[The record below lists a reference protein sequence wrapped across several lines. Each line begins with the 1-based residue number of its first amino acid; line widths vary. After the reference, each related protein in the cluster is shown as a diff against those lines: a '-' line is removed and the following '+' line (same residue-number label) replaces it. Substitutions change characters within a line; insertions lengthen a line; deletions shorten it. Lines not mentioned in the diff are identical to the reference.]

1 MRKARFFL
9 PALLFCC
16 SYVQAQDKVTLS
28 QNGLETTMSNGIISL
43 IVGTNGRINTLT
55 VGDSENL
62 TDSEGR
68 FTIPKV
74 RKGSYAL
81 RAYATAGDVTDELQ
95 VKDITIDNDQCSM
108 VNGQCSMDLG
118 TIDWTPTRYETLLW
132 QIGKHDRLC
141 EEFRLGEG
149 LRAYGLWRQVP
160 ATLTY
165 RANENDNENENT
177 WWYAQTQKGTW
188 TILFDCDKTYEGDVH
203 LTASI
208 AGASR
213 TPSIKVAVNGTDKST
228 WQFPT
233 NDAGIYIWRQANRS
247 GKFIKR

>member
-1 MRKARFFL
+1 MRKALFFL

-55 VGDSENL
+55 VGNSENL
-62 TDSEGR
+62 IGSTGIYFDS
-68 FTIPKV
+68 T
-74 RKGSYAL
+74 RKGVGNKPLSPSKVEVIKHTDDYAEVLYTNTSYHPQYKQGIIL
-81 RAYATAGDVTDELQ
+81 RRGVSGIYTHILSYGDSQSADIQ
-95 VKDITIDNDQCSM
+95 VQEMRIC
-108 VNGQCSMDLG
+108 
-118 TIDWTPTRYETLLW
+118 TRL
-132 QIGKHDRLC
+132 
-141 EEFRLGEG
+141 
-149 LRAYGLWRQVP
+149 
-160 ATLTY
+160 
-165 RANENDNENENT
+165 NENFLNGYVDDRMQGRLPSSAEIARCEADASRKIQDAT
-177 WWYAQTQKGTW
+177 WYLDDGKS
-188 TILFDCDKTYEGDVH
+188 YEGDVH

-213 TPSIKVAVNGTDKST
+213 TPSIKVAVNGTDKAT